1 MHLRY
6 ANKMSGNELVRID
19 TNILPKAKL
28 IVVFCGLSF
37 ALLVCFIDQ
46 NSIGIALPTIGKD
59 LNAATTIAWAG
70 TSSLIANTVFQVL
83 YGRLSDIVGRKVVFL
98 SAVGLLAL
106 GDLLCSFAKTGPQL
120 YAFRGISGVGNG
132 GITALAMMIVSD
144 VVTLENR
151 GKYQG
156 ILGSCVGLGNAIGPF
171 MAGAFVEKSTW
182 RGLFWVIC
190 PLAVLSGGMVA
201 LTLPASK
208 VHGDMKVKVKAI
220 DYFGIVS
227 SSAAILLLLIPISG
241 GGTYFEWNSPMVI
254 SMITLG
260 SIMMVIFVLVEW
272 KVAVMPM
279 MPLHLFKIPAV
290 CAIIIQNFLF
300 GIVYYS
306 HLYYLPIYYQNVRQF
321 SPLLSAAL
329 TLPFVAGQSTFSI
342 LTGQYVSRLKRYGE
356 IIWGGYIFWTLGAGL
371 ILLLNRTTPRWQII
385 VFLLIEGIGVGGV
398 FQPTLV
404 AAQAHSLKRDRA
416 VVISVRN
423 FARALGGALGLALS
437 SAVFSNVLKKSLNSI
452 STALPAGYESGVL
465 AAILKV
471 PDLSG
476 LTSVQA
482 NEVLDAYMSASRAVF
497 LLWAPIIGACLI
509 LCVFIKDKGLQ
520 RAEEKKTE
528 PAEVSG
534 SDGHAGESDLEAQAQ
549 EARRNDEKSK
559 SCADVRD
566 GVSNK

>member
-1 MHLRY
+1 MRN
-6 ANKMSGNELVRID
+6 AKDMSGNELVRID

-28 IVVFCGLSF
+28 VVVFCGLAF
-37 ALLVCFIDQ
+37 ALLISFIDQ
-46 NSIGIALPTIGKD
+46 NSIGIALPTIGKE
-59 LNAATTIAWAG
+59 LNSATTIAWAG

-98 SAVGLLAL
+98 SGVALLAL

-120 YAFRGISGVGNG
+120 YAFRGIAGAGSGA
-132 GITALAMMIVSD
+132 ITALAMMIVSD

-171 MAGAFVEKSTW
+171 LAGVFVEKSTW
-182 RGLFWVIC
+182 RGLFWCIC
-190 PLAVLSGGMVA
+190 PLAVLSGGLVA
-201 LTLPASK
+201 LTLPPSRI
-208 VHGDMKVKVKAI
+208 HGDWKAKIKAI
-220 DYFGIVS
+220 DYYGVVT

-260 SIMMVIFVLVEW
+260 AISMVLFVIIER
-272 KVAVMPM
+272 KIAVMPM

-290 CAIIIQNFLF
+290 CAIIVQNFLF

-329 TLPFVAGQSTFSI
+329 IIPFVAGQSSFSI
-342 LTGQYVSRLKRYGE
+342 LTGQYVSRVKRYGE
-356 IIWGGYIFWTLGAGL
+356 VIWSGYALWTLGSGL
-371 ILLLNRTTPRWQII
+371 ILLLNRTTPRWQIVI
-385 VFLLIEGIGVGGV
+385 FLLIEGLGVGGV

-437 SAVFSNVLKKSLNSI
+437 SAVFSNVLKKSLNSV
-452 STALPAGYESGVL
+452 SAALPPEYESGVL

-471 PDLSG
+471 PDVSI

-482 NEVLDAYMSASRAVF
+482 DQVLDAYMAASRAVF
-497 LLWAPIIGACLI
+497 LLWAPIIGTCLI

-520 RAEEKKTE
+520 RAEEKKQE
-528 PAEVSG
+528 PVELSG
-534 SDGHAGESDLEAQAQ
+534 NENGGAGESDLEMQTHQ
-549 EARRNDEKSK
+549 PDEDEKQTRDAGVVVLSK
-559 SCADVRD
+559 
-566 GVSNK
+566 